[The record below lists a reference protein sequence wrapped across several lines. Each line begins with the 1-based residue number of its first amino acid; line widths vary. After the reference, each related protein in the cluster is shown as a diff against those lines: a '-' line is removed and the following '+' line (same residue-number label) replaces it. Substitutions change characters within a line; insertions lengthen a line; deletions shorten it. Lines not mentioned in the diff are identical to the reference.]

1 MTNTAA
7 TFAKETDLCS
17 TFLECL
23 PDGWTPYPETGGF
36 DILLV
41 RDEDGFQIGIEAKLR
56 LNAKV
61 VDQVIEGISYRAAAA
76 PGPDCRAV
84 LVPSNATANLH
95 NICDALGVTV
105 IRLRCDIQRTDGKI
119 DRWGNMV
126 RIGEGSHSYAFSP
139 QLPRL
144 GDHDWL
150 TDGWFER
157 CPALRVDLPDWVPD
171 VVAGDKSPVSLT
183 AWKVKAIKIVIT
195 LQKRGYVTRKDF
207 KHFEISMSI
216 WSQSSWLVRDG
227 NGGWIAG
234 PNMPDL
240 RGQHPV
246 NFAEIEADYE
256 KWKAEANCAE
266 PDMFV
271 GGLS

>member
-1 MTNTAA
+1 MPA
-7 TFAKETDLCS
+7 FEKETDLCA
-17 TFLECL
+17 TFLQCL
-23 PDGWTPYPETGGF
+23 PDGWTSYPETGGF

-41 RDEDGFQIGIEAKLR
+41 RDQDGLQIGIEAKLR

-61 VDQVIEGISYRAAAA
+61 VDQSMEKPGYHRADL

-84 LVPSNATANLH
+84 LVPSNATANMV
-95 NICDALGVTV
+95 NICAALGITI
-105 IRLRCDIQRTDGKI
+105 IRLRADMQLIDGKPDI
-119 DRWGNMV
+119 EHGLV
-126 RIGEGSHSYAFSP
+126 RINDNARTSP
-139 QLPRL
+139 FQPRLPRIDDL
-144 GDHDWL
+144 GWYDDWY
-150 TDGWFER
+150 ER
-157 CPALRVDLPDWVPD
+157 CPAQRVNLPDWVPD

-207 KHFEISMSI
+207 AHFEISMSI

-227 NGGWIAG
+227 KGGWIAG
-234 PNMPDL
+234 PNIPDL
-240 RGQHPV
+240 RGQHPI

-271 GGLS
+271 GSAA